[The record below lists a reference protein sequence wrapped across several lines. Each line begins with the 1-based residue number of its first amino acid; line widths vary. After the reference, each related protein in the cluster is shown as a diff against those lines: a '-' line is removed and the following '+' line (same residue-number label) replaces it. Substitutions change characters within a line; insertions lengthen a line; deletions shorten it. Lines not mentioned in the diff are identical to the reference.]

1 MKFVLPRVILGNRG
15 DLASRW
21 GLLRTLKRLG
31 VHDVAVFSQFP
42 QDIPPLDYE
51 QRTYGKMRNALLNR
65 EGRKALLQSDVVL
78 WAVGLDLQDDSS
90 LAKLVYVWLQFHR
103 YRWMGLRIWCL
114 FQGAGPI
121 TTLMGRK
128 LATGILKCVDVFI
141 ARDPGTFRLI
151 GSLSSKPRLLLGQD
165 AIFLH
170 GFEDDLQDV
179 PEEEK
184 FSAMLP
190 DDNRPIIGVNIRQ
203 WFHFA
208 SSVLPYEFARQ
219 LYHERS
225 EEKMS
230 ALINIYCKLIESLRQ
245 QHDARIV
252 LLSAYQP
259 GVVPWED
266 DLPWLH
272 RIKQFFAD
280 DPRVI
285 LVETPLSLPRYY
297 QWMSSLDLM
306 VGMRLHSSLT
316 ALRFGVPAINI
327 SYTLK
332 GRDIYKHLGLEDHV
346 IDLQSV
352 LEDPHA
358 LILAVNRV
366 FDDLEGMRSRVRQGV
381 SRVVEENVDLLSGL
395 LKEVVIDTTRS
406 D

>member
-21 GLLRTLKRLG
+21 GLLRTLKQLG

-280 DPRVI
+280 DPGVI

>member
-21 GLLRTLKRLG
+21 GLLRTLKQLG

-280 DPRVI
+280 DPGVI

-358 LILAVNRV
+358 LILVVNRV

>member
-219 LYHERS
+219 LYQERS

-230 ALINIYCKLIESLRQ
+230 ALIDVYCKLIESLRQ

-358 LILAVNRV
+358 LILVVNRV

>member
-21 GLLRTLKRLG
+21 GLLRTLKQLG

-358 LILAVNRV
+358 LILVVNRV